1 MKSFNFPV
9 YKTKIDGETRV
20 FNLEDPVGR
29 KEYFTA
35 KAGKE
40 IEEIK
45 TFLEKGTFLAF
56 LLGPKNSGKG
66 TYSKLFTEAVG
77 SEHIAHISVGD
88 VVRNVHKSFSDEE
101 KKKELLAYLEK
112 NYRGFLPIE
121 KAIEIF
127 LGRDTSNLLPTEF
140 ILALLKREIDNAG
153 KKAIFVD
160 GFPRNIDQVS
170 YSLFF
175 RELMGYQDNPDIFVF
190 IDVPETIIDER
201 MKTRVICPKCQTPRN
216 PKLLKTK
223 EVGYDKEKKVF
234 YLMCDNPGC
243 ENARMGPKEGDEL
256 GIEAVRNRIE
266 IDKKVMSTLLE
277 LQGVPKIYLRNAI
290 PVSEA
295 KNYVDEY
302 EITPM
307 YRYEFDE
314 ASGKVNTF
322 TEPWIIN
329 DEDGVPSHS
338 LLPGA
343 VVLALIKQFAKVIAE

>member
-9 YKTKIDGETRV
+9 FKTKIEGEKRV

-29 KEYFTA
+29 REYFTA
-35 KAGKE
+35 KATPE
-40 IEEIK
+40 IEKIK
-45 TFLEKGTFLAF
+45 EYLERGSFLAF

-66 TYSKLFTEAVG
+66 TYSKLFAEAVG
-77 SEHIAHISVGD
+77 SDRIKHISVGD
-88 VVRNVHKSFSDEE
+88 VVRSVHKSFSDEA
-101 KKKELLAYLEK
+101 KKKELIEYLEK

-121 KAIEIF
+121 KAIEVF

-140 ILALLKREIDNAG
+140 ILALLKREIDLAG
-153 KKAIFVD
+153 KKAVFVD
-160 GFPRNIDQVS
+160 GFPRSLDQIS

-175 RELMGYQDNPDIFVF
+175 RELMGYQDNPDIFIF

-223 EVGYDKEKKVF
+223 EVGFDKEKNVF
-234 YLMCDNPGC
+234 YLMCDNPAC
-243 ENARMGPKEGDEL
+243 DNARMGPKEGDEL

-266 IDKKVMSTLLE
+266 IDKKVMTTLLE
-277 LQGVPKIYLRNAI
+277 LQGVPKIYLRNDV

-295 KNYVDEY
+295 SEYLDEY
-302 EITPM
+302 EITPA

-314 ASGKVNTF
+314 KTGTVNTF
-322 TEPWIIN
+322 TEPWVIN
-329 DEDGVPSHS
+329 DEEGVPSHS
-338 LLPGA
+338 LLPA
-343 VVLALIKQFAKVIAE
+343 AIVLSLIKQFSKILG